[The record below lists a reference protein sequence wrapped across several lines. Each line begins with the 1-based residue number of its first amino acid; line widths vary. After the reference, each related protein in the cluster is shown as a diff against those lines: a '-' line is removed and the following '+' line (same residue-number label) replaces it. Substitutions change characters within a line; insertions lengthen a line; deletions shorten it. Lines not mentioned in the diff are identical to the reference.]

1 MRSIDRGAGTRP
13 AAVASSVT
21 DVLDWFEGR
30 RQANTYNT
38 RLIPLAQ
45 LSEWNLDLDTG
56 DLVHRSGRFYTVTGL
71 EVANASRSRAQWQQP
86 IILQSEIGIL
96 GILLKDIEG
105 EPHCLLQSKME
116 PGNVNLLELSPTVQA
131 TKSNFT
137 QAHGGRTVPYLEYFK
152 DRTRGRVVFD
162 ALQSEQGSWF
172 FAKRN
177 RNIVVHTEDEVEEH
191 EDFVWI
197 PLTIIG
203 DLLRVPNLVNMDTR
217 TVLSG
222 MLTVRPNDPDGVPAQ
237 DAFRSSMA
245 PGPDRAYRPLHST
258 VDLLSALTAA
268 KANSEMRRRLKPL
281 VEVERWQMRD
291 GMISHDDGL
300 HFSILG
306 LEVEASNRE
315 VDRWSQP
322 MVAPRG
328 RGIAALVGRHLDDT
342 LHVLVNLRMEAG
354 AFDRLELAAT
364 VHFCPDN
371 YKGPSAVGPPPR
383 FADVVRDARP
393 EQVRFDCVHSEEGGR
408 FFQAQTRYMLLIDES
423 LPDEAPPGYLW
434 ITPRQLASLVRFG
447 NHVNVEA
454 RSLLACL
461 GFLT

>member
-1 MRSIDRGAGTRP
+1 MRSIDRGTATRP
-13 AAVASSVT
+13 ADVASSVA

-30 RQANTYNT
+30 RRANTYST
-38 RLIPLAQ
+38 RVIPLAQ
-45 LSEWNLDLDTG
+45 LSEWNIDRSTG

-71 EVANASRSRAQWQQP
+71 DVANASRSCAQWQQP
-86 IILQSEIGIL
+86 IIRQPEIGIL
-96 GILLKDIEG
+96 GILVKDIDG
-105 EPHCLLQSKME
+105 KPHCLLQSKME

-137 QAHGGRTVPYLEYFK
+137 RAHGGRTVPYLEYFM
-152 DRTRGRVVFD
+152 DRTRGRIIFD

-172 FAKRN
+172 YAKRN
-177 RNIVVHTEDEVEEH
+177 RNMVVHTAVDVEAH

-222 MLTVRPNDPDGVPAQ
+222 MLTLRPGDPDEVPAE
-237 DAFRSSMA
+237 DAFRASMA
-245 PGPDRAYRPLHST
+245 PVPDRAYHPRHNT
-258 VDLLSALTAA
+258 ADLLSALTDA
-268 KANSEMRRRLKPL
+268 KARSEMRRTLKPL
-281 VEVERWQMRD
+281 AEVERWQMRD

-315 VDRWSQP
+315 VNRWSQP

-354 AFDRLELAAT
+354 AFDGLELAAT

-371 YKGPSAVGPPPR
+371 YIGPSAVGPLPR
-383 FADVVRDARP
+383 FADVVRDVTP
-393 EQVRFDCVHSEEGGR
+393 EQIRFDCVHSEEGGR

-423 LPDEAPPGYLW
+423 LPADEPPGYLW
-434 ITPRQLASLVRFG
+434 VTPRQLASLVRFG

>member
-45 LSEWNLDLDTG
+45 LSEWNLDLGTG

-86 IILQSEIGIL
+86 IILQSEVGIL
-96 GILLKDIEG
+96 GILLKDIDG

-116 PGNVNLLELSPTVQA
+116 PGNVNFLELSPTVQA

-137 QAHGGRTVPYLEYFK
+137 QAHGGRAVPYLKYFK

-172 FAKRN
+172 YAKRN
-177 RNIVVHTEDEVEEH
+177 RNIVVHTEVEVEEH

-203 DLLRVPNLVNMDTR
+203 DLLRVPNLINMDTR

-222 MLTVRPNDPDGVPAQ
+222 MLTVRPGNPDDGASAKRVPVQHGSWAESGLPSSAQHGGPAQ
-237 DAFRSSMA
+237 CADRRQSQQRDATKA
-245 PGPDRAYRPLHST
+245 E
-258 VDLLSALTAA
+258 AA
-268 KANSEMRRRLKPL
+268 
-281 VEVERWQMRD
+281 
-291 GMISHDDGL
+291 G
-300 HFSILG
+300 
-306 LEVEASNRE
+306 
-315 VDRWSQP
+315 
-322 MVAPRG
+322 RG
-328 RGIAALVGRHLDDT
+328 R
-342 LHVLVNLRMEAG
+342 
-354 AFDRLELAAT
+354 
-364 VHFCPDN
+364 
-371 YKGPSAVGPPPR
+371 AV
-383 FADVVRDARP
+383 ADAR
-393 EQVRFDCVHSEEGGR
+393 RHD
-408 FFQAQTRYMLLIDES
+408 
-423 LPDEAPPGYLW
+423 
-434 ITPRQLASLVRFG
+434 LA
-447 NHVNVEA
+447 
-454 RSLLACL
+454 
-461 GFLT
+461 